1 MKQNIINNKIIKKF
15 ANKKSK
21 NKPNPRQIDKNKDKE
36 TITTLTNKIGNSSK
50 KNSNKKNTIKTKN
63 DLLKNIKI
71 KSIKNRP
78 YSSQPKIK
86 KIADLNTKLK
96 NLKNKPSILV
106 NKNKNKKNYFNNSL
120 NKLLNISD
128 SKSTK
133 TNYDNN
139 ISKKSEIKYN
149 LKTEI
154 PRKSNT
160 NRLKDLKD
168 ITNRNLSKSKSNS
181 IILAKKEKL
190 KIRNQL
196 SADKLN
202 KINKFNKNNKINSL
216 SGINIIKNKQ
226 KEINHKNKGFLNK
239 GINHKKKYDNKDMN
253 IKKKKSEANTINKK
267 PKIADIIEINSIKKV
282 SKNKGFINNIKKIPK
297 PQNNNK
303 GLNNINAKKPK
314 SKEINN
320 IKKNTKDKE
329 NINNKK
335 FFKNKSKSINLIN
348 KKGVNNKKVKNAI
361 PLNIKN
367 KSEKNFNTKS
377 KHNNYQNNIIIEINN
392 NKKLE
397 KIYNNNTDERI
408 VNIQKN
414 LLESMPKKECELCHK
429 QIYSHLYKIH
439 YNTHATEIFNW
450 LYLGTFE
457 NACDIEE
464 LKRIKATHI
473 LNCAFECINKN
484 LASNIKELHLKI
496 HDYKDFQLFDFFEK
510 GNDFI
515 NKCKNE
521 GGVILVHCK
530 YGISRSVSII
540 ISYLIKY
547 MGYSTDDAF
556 DLVRKKRGQINPNE
570 GFREQ
575 LYSYESHIKGEKEDK
590 FNKK

>member
-1 MKQNIINNKIIKKF
+1 M
-15 ANKKSK
+15 
-21 NKPNPRQIDKNKDKE
+21 
-36 TITTLTNKIGNSSK
+36 
-50 KNSNKKNTIKTKN
+50 
-63 DLLKNIKI
+63 
-71 KSIKNRP
+71 
-78 YSSQPKIK
+78 Y
-86 KIADLNTKLK
+86 
-96 NLKNKPSILV
+96 
-106 NKNKNKKNYFNNSL
+106 
-120 NKLLNISD
+120 
-128 SKSTK
+128 
-133 TNYDNN
+133 
-139 ISKKSEIKYN
+139 
-149 LKTEI
+149 
-154 PRKSNT
+154 
-160 NRLKDLKD
+160 
-168 ITNRNLSKSKSNS
+168 
-181 IILAKKEKL
+181 
-190 KIRNQL
+190 
-196 SADKLN
+196 
-202 KINKFNKNNKINSL
+202 
-216 SGINIIKNKQ
+216 
-226 KEINHKNKGFLNK
+226 
-239 GINHKKKYDNKDMN
+239 
-253 IKKKKSEANTINKK
+253 
-267 PKIADIIEINSIKKV
+267 KKV
-282 SKNKGFINNIKKIPK
+282 SKNRGYINNIKKIPK
-297 PQNNNK
+297 HQNKNK

-329 NINNKK
+329 NINNKI

-348 KKGVNNKKVKNAI
+348 KKGVNNKKVKKAI

-377 KHNNYQNNIIIEINN
+377 KNIIYQNNIIIEINN

-473 LNCAFECINKN
+473 LKCAIECINKN

-521 GGVILVHCK
+521 GVILVHCK

-556 DLVRKKRGQINPNE
+556 DFVRKKRGQINPNE

-575 LYSYESHIKGEKEDK
+575 LYSYERNIKGEKEDK
-590 FNKK
+590 INNNEKIENENIEDKENKSKNVKKQNEEKKEIKEILENKENLEKRENLENKENIESKEIIESKKNIENKDNIENKENIDSKKNKDKECKDIIEIKDKTDIN